1 MPALDS
7 VTQVPVC
14 PLTGAEMAP
23 WMRVPCDWRRPD
35 ASGGYELYW
44 SAAGQFGQLHPR
56 PAKYEIPAFYDVE
69 YYTHHADVAGG
80 GRGRGF
86 LERLRVHLAWRAD
99 HGWDVTPE
107 SLRATTGLA
116 TGSALELGCGDGK
129 LLAGLQESGWAVVG
143 VDPDPAA
150 RKVAGERGLQVH
162 DGTAE
167 EPPAAIDGRTFDLVL
182 MQHVLEHCL
191 DPVQALR
198 VAAAY
203 LKPNGVLVVE
213 TPNNEAVGLRAAGAA
228 WPWLDVPRH
237 LNFFTPHSLR
247 AACSLAGLA
256 PVATEYTGYVRQ
268 FQRPWIENER
278 HIRLV
283 FDRREAPTPPASNTL
298 AAWAL
303 LARTALARSRYK
315 YDSVRVV
322 ARNVP
327 R

>member
-1 MPALDS
+1 M
-7 VTQVPVC
+7 C
-14 PLTGAEMAP
+14 PLTGGAMAP
-23 WMRVPCDWRRPD
+23 WMLVPCDWRRPD
-35 ASGGYELYW
+35 EGTAYRLYW
-44 SAAGQFGQLHPR
+44 SAAGQFGQLYPR

-99 HGWDVTPE
+99 HGWEVTPE
-107 SLRATTGLA
+107 TLRATTGRA

-129 LLAGLQESGWAVVG
+129 LLAGLQGSGWAVVG

-150 RKVAGERGLQVH
+150 RKVAAERGLEVH

-167 EPPAAIDGRTFDLVL
+167 EPPAAIGGRTFDLVL

-198 VAAAY
+198 VAAGQ
-203 LKPNGVLVVE
+203 LKPNGTLVVE
-213 TPNNEAVGLRAAGAA
+213 TPNNDAAGLRAAGAA
-228 WPWLDVPRH
+228 WSWLDVPRH

-247 AACSLAGLA
+247 AACSRAGLA

-278 HIRLV
+278 HTRSV
-283 FDRREAPTPPASNTL
+283 FARRGAGAPPAGGTL
-298 AAWAL
+298 GAWAL

-322 ARNVP
+322 ARTVP